1 MPLISS
7 QLLNSNLIPNSD
19 LSNPDESDTGLNS
32 QGTIAFARLAFSR
45 DAAVLQAEI
54 AAIMQLPWVDHVN
67 RQDYRGGWDV
77 LPLRCQRQH
86 LQAHPILQGFAIA
99 EGDDWQDLPT
109 MDACPAIKGLIAQ
122 LQCPI
127 QAVRLMRLQAGA
139 EIKPHRD
146 HQLGLE
152 YGEARLHMPIQTNE
166 NVRFSVNHQP
176 VPMVAGEL
184 WYINTDQV
192 HAVTNNSAQDRI
204 NLVIDALANDWLREQ
219 IRAGKPLALAV

>member
-1 MPLISS
+1 MPYTATKPIH
-7 QLLNSNLIPNSD
+7 QNAA
-19 LSNPDESDTGLNS
+19 T
-32 QGTIAFARLAFSR
+32 QATVAFSRLAFGR
-45 DAAVLQAEI
+45 DAAALQAEI
-54 AAIMQLPWVDHVN
+54 AALLQLAWVDHVN

-77 LPLRCQRQH
+77 LPLRCQHQH
-86 LQAHPILQGFAIA
+86 LHAHPILQGFAIA
-99 EGDDWQDLPT
+99 EGNDWQDLPIL
-109 MDACPAIKGLIAQ
+109 DACPTIKSLIAQ

-146 HQLGLE
+146 HQLGLD
-152 YGEARLHMPIQTNE
+152 YGEARLHMPIHTNKD
-166 NVRFSVNHQP
+166 VGFYVNHQP

-192 HAVTNNSAQDRI
+192 HAVVNNSTHDRI

-219 IRAGKPLALAV
+219 VAAGDPLALVV